1 MKYLD
6 KIKKVMN
13 NKNTNV
19 KVIIFIVDIGNEN
32 IKIFREGKIK
42 VFIDN
47 NFVAIAQDK
56 TESVLL

>member
-1 MKYLD
+1 LKYLD

>member
-1 MKYLD
+1 
-6 KIKKVMN
+6 MN